1 MEVYMCIS
9 NSVGIKGSNTSL
21 DVKTI
26 QLVLNMNIGRLIPYL
41 PLAVN
46 GVINKH
52 MTDMIGEFQR
62 RVMKQD
68 KPDGRINPNG
78 ATLNKL
84 RQGIPAEFSQEKLQ
98 AIMIRA
104 KSTHI
109 AKYFLP
115 LQLKMSDYEI
125 NTSLRKAHFLA
136 QLAHESM
143 EFIYSEEIAS
153 GAAYEGRKDLG
164 NTQKGD
170 GVRFKGRGLIQI
182 TGRTNYTNYGK
193 YRGKDYLTGDNPKL
207 LSTDPE
213 TAVDCS
219 CWFWKTRKLNEL
231 ADIDDVRAITKKING
246 GLNGFEDRKQKLAR
260 AKYFLVA

>member
-1 MEVYMCIS
+1 
-9 NSVGIKGSNTSL
+9 VGIKGSNKSL

-26 QLVLNMNIGRLIPYL
+26 QLVLNMNIGRLTPYA
-41 PLAVN
+41 PVAVT
-46 GVINKH
+46 GTVNKH
-52 MTDMIGEFQR
+52 MTDMIQEFQKR
-62 RVMKQD
+62 IMKND
-68 KPDGRINPNG
+68 KPDGRIDPNG
-78 ATLNKL
+78 ATLKKL
-84 RQGIPAEFSQEKLQ
+84 KQGIPVEFSQEKLQ

-104 KSTHI
+104 KASHI

-115 LQLKMSDYEI
+115 LQLKMPDYEI
-125 NTSLRKAHFLA
+125 NTNLRKAHFLA

-153 GAAYEGRKDLG
+153 GAAYEGRVKSLG
-164 NTQKGD
+164 NTEKGD

-182 TGRTNYTNYGK
+182 TGRANYTDYGK

-207 LSTDPE
+207 LSTDAE

-231 ADIDDVRAITKKING
+231 ADIDDITSITKKING

-260 AKYFLVA
+260 AKYFLIA